1 MDGLRVVR
9 SKIHGYGVIA
19 TRAFNE
25 GEVIT
30 EIDGILFRANERADD
45 RCTLWLGDDLYLDM
59 LDQMRW
65 LNHSCEP
72 NVWIDTGIRE
82 DGTPWAHVIALRP
95 IQASEELTLDYAFE
109 VHQAERCQCGAPS
122 CRGWI
127 VQSRRQAR
135 RGLHHDPAALNR
147 RAG

>member
-9 SKIHGYGVIA
+9 SQIHGYGVVA
-19 TRAFNE
+19 TRPFKE
-25 GEVIT
+25 GEIIT
-30 EIDGILFRANERADD
+30 QVDGILYRAGERSDD
-45 RCTLWLGDDLYLDM
+45 RCTLWLGDDMYLDM

-72 NVWIDTGIRE
+72 NVWIDAGIRE
-82 DGTPWAHVIALRP
+82 DGSPWAHVIALRP
-95 IQASEELTLDYAFE
+95 IQAAEELTLDYAFDAD
-109 VHQAERCQCGAPS
+109 QAERCHCGAPS

-127 VQSRRQAR
+127 MDKAE
-135 RGLHHDPAALNR
+135 LAASSSANR